1 MPSALFFQ
9 PAKAPRQGRCHGRR
23 SPRTHQGD
31 LLPHRSFPT
40 PSHSA
45 LSLSPSDPTCMQ
57 GHLGVTA
64 VDASR
69 GDIDKLLGALK
80 ASLEEAGFK
89 KGSVSN

>member
-1 MPSALFFQ
+1 
-9 PAKAPRQGRCHGRR
+9 
-23 SPRTHQGD
+23 
-31 LLPHRSFPT
+31 
-40 PSHSA
+40 
-45 LSLSPSDPTCMQ
+45 MQ